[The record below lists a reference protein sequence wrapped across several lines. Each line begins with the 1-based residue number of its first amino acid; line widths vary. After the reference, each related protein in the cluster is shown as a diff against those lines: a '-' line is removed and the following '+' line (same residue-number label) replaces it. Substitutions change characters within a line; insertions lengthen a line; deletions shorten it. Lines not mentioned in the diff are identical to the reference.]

1 MRSGERVAFPSSSPL
16 VERQDLD
23 LLLDVVDGLVIIG
36 GGDLDPT
43 VYGHHPHPETRSID
57 AERDA
62 FDARA
67 LEQVIERS
75 LPALG
80 ICRALQVLNAMHG
93 GTLHQHLPDHEV
105 NDKPE
110 DTAHVVTVEAGSRLA
125 RIVGTG
131 ELGVN
136 SLHHQG
142 IDRLGE
148 GLRATAHS
156 PEGLVEAVE
165 LERQRAPGR
174 CPVAPGASPTARNSS
189 RSSRISSLARAL
201 TLASHTGRARG
212 PENPPHRSMWHR
224 CRAVN
229 RRVHRR
235 GMERGREG
243 RQLLYE
249 AKRATPRRRRRSLNY
264 GPA

>member
-1 MRSGERVAFPSSSPL
+1 M
-16 VERQDLD
+16 
-23 LLLDVVDGLVIIG
+23 
-36 GGDLDPT
+36 
-43 VYGHHPHPETRSID
+43 
-57 AERDA
+57 
-62 FDARA
+62 
-67 LEQVIERS
+67 IERS
-75 LPALG
+75 PPALG

-156 PEGLVEAVE
+156 PEGLVEGWSW
-165 LERQRAPGR
+165 RQRAPGR
-174 CPVAPGASPTARNSS
+174 CPVAPRGASPTAGT
-189 RSSRISSLARAL
+189 ARAL
-201 TLASHTGRARG
+201 RG
-212 PENPPHRSMWHR
+212 S
-224 CRAVN
+224 
-229 RRVHRR
+229 
-235 GMERGREG
+235 
-243 RQLLYE
+243 
-249 AKRATPRRRRRSLNY
+249 RRSL
-264 GPA
+264 GP